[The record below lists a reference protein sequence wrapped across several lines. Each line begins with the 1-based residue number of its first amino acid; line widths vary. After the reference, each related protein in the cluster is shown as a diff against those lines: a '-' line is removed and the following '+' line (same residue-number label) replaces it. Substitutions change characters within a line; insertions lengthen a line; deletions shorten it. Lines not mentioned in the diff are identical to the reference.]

1 MISQRTSKMNI
12 QLGER
17 EHSGEREQFLLTL
30 FLADASL
37 MELESLEE
45 LRLFNFKILRADRS
59 TALIECAKGDAVRL
73 IRRTGGSFKIARVLG
88 SDISTA
94 FEKAS
99 LPFDA
104 KFDWTISAYECSS
117 DLFQEAREAM
127 HDLLKLKRLGKSK
140 FLEPEILFED
150 KRKTKINAAEIKSS
164 EVYSRILFP
173 EDGRE
178 GIDLVLHGG
187 LVGKTIYAQTIET
200 SDFMG
205 YDERDFMR
213 PYQDPTKTVS
223 PRIARMLVN
232 LATTS
237 DKLALLDPFCGL
249 GTILQEALLC
259 GDTVIGIDRD
269 QKNIEKSKEN
279 LLWTKTRYK
288 IGRRDMNLFAY
299 DARRISRARMPQVDA
314 IASEPILLPIFK
326 TNPGPAEARQAVQ
339 RVAEIYERCIREF
352 ASVLNQKK
360 RRVAIT
366 TPILI
371 DTSGKRM
378 FFSLDEAATSA
389 GFKPYRGRLSGR
401 NMEYP
406 LEMETAKKRIVQ
418 RAINLYCVS

>member
-1 MISQRTSKMNI
+1 MSLRLSERKQN
-12 QLGER
+12 GEK
-17 EHSGEREQFLLTL
+17 EQFLLTL
-30 FLADASL
+30 FLAEASL

-45 LRLFNFKILRADRS
+45 LRLFNFKILSADRS
-59 TALIECAKGDAVRL
+59 AALIECAKQDAVRL

-88 SDISTA
+88 SDISRA

-104 KFDWTISAYECSS
+104 KFDWTVSAYECPP
-117 DLFQEAREAM
+117 DLLLEAREAM
-127 HDLLKLKRLGKSK
+127 HDLLKSKGLGKSK

-150 KRKTKINAAEIKSS
+150 KSKAKINAAEIKSN

-173 EDGRE
+173 EDGKE

-187 LVGKTIYAQTIET
+187 LGGKTIYAQTIET

-259 GDTVIGIDRD
+259 GDSVIGIDRD
-269 QKNIEKSKEN
+269 QNNIEKSKEN
-279 LLWTKTRYK
+279 LLWTKTRYR

-339 RVAEIYERCIREF
+339 KVADVYERCIREF

-371 DTSGKRM
+371 DTSGKRRL
-378 FFSLDEAATSA
+378 FSLDQAATSV
-389 GFKPYRGRLSGR
+389 GFKAYRGRLTGR

-406 LEMETAKKRIVQ
+406 LEMETTKKRIVQ
-418 RAINLYCVS
+418 RAINVYSVS